1 MPEELLFLKIVGKA
15 QEEEKYFEE
24 LQRKAE
30 ENQRRVDAD
39 RKRRKQEHIIQRTKE
54 IIIAVL
60 SVPAM
65 IIIFKLIIAIRLC
78 L

>member
-1 MPEELLFLKIVGKA
+1 MPEELIFLKIVQKA
-15 QEEEKYFEE
+15 QEEERYLEE

-54 IIIAVL
+54 IIIAIL

-65 IIIFKLIIAIRLC
+65 IMVFKLIVAMRLC
-78 L
+78 F

>member
-39 RKRRKQEHIIQRTKE
+39 RKRRKHEHIIQRAKE

-60 SVPAM
+60 TVPALIM
-65 IIIFKLIIAIRLC
+65 AFKLVVALRLC
-78 L
+78 F